1 MNKNIEK
8 SIEKIKEFVNEATF
22 VNEDDCDTIIDSL
35 NDLEIQI
42 DEEID
47 KAVEESEENTVPAY
61 EAAHLEKEI
70 EELEKKVE
78 FAIPVK
84 SVLDATKAPILQ
96 RMFQN
101 LSIEQLEEV
110 ENFARSTV
118 KHPAKYIEYIHEN

>member
-1 MNKNIEK
+1 MSKTPVNIKQEVG
-8 SIEKIKEFVNEATF
+8 SLLSTIRESASEIEDIYEQKIDYLESK
-22 VNEDDCDTIIDSL
+22 IS
-35 NDLEIQI
+35 DLE
-42 DEEID
+42 D
-47 KAVEESEENTVPAY
+47 
-61 EAAHLEKEI
+61 EI
-70 EELEKKVE
+70 EPLKEKTE